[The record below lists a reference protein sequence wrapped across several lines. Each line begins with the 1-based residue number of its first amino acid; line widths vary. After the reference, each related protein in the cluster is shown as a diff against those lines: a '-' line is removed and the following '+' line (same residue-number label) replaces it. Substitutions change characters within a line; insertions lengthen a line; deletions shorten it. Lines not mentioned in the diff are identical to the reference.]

1 MVEKNEM
8 RHNSHVLSYRSPF
21 GAAACG
27 AKICLRLE
35 IGSSFAPLSVAV
47 RTWKD
52 GVGER
57 IIDMELLDDTWDAR
71 IYEGVVTADED
82 PGLLWYYFIITEL
95 DRVYYYGNNQQNL
108 GGIGRIYY
116 EQPPSYQITVYK
128 KYTKTPDWFKES
140 VMYQIFPDRF
150 YNGNP
155 DGRVSKAKKGSLI
168 HSHWENTPYYVRDM
182 DDKHIVA
189 YDFFGG
195 NFLGIIEK
203 LPYLQEL
210 GISVLYL
217 NPVFESC
224 SNHRYDTGDY
234 KKIDP
239 LLGDA
244 KLFRELC
251 QKAREYNISVILD
264 GVFSHTGS
272 DSVYFNKE
280 GTYQSVGAY
289 QSPDSPYY
297 NWYRFLKFPDEYQS
311 WWGIET
317 LPNVEEM
324 EPAYVDFIIEGS
336 DSVIKHWLRE
346 GAAGWRLDVVDELP
360 DEFVKKLYKCLKQEN
375 PDNVLIGEV
384 WEDASLKTSYGKL
397 REYLWGDELDSVM
410 NYPFRE
416 VLLGFLLGEKT
427 AENAHGALMS
437 LYENY
442 PRENFYAMMNL
453 VGSHDVPRAL
463 TLLGGA
469 PPVDSMSVCQQ
480 YGFRLTG
487 KNKAL
492 GVARMKLISLW
503 QMTFP
508 GVPSIYYGDE
518 AGLEGYK
525 DPFNRGTYPWG
536 RENQELLDWYKK
548 VIAIRNKYDVFKSGA
563 WEPLYAEGDV
573 YAFIR
578 RIENGR
584 DVFGRVKEDNVA
596 LIFINRSTTNT
607 VSLSLNVHGKCRG
620 KLQNLLDK
628 AELFD
633 VIDGGRLNLELSP
646 LSGKVLLQVEQD
658 AFSRKAGVLLHPTSL
673 PSRYGI
679 GDLGKEAYEFINF
692 LFSAKQRLWQVLPLN
707 PVGYGESPYQ
717 CLSAFAGNHLL
728 ISLGKLVQAGLL
740 TKDDVTGHPVYSKDQ
755 VDFSAVE
762 SFKEQAFMQ
771 AFRNFKKR
779 EAPLDYLEFTKG
791 NALWLDDYVLF
802 MALKKHF
809 NGVSWAEWDHK
820 LVRRDAAELAH
831 YTDLL
836 AEDIDY
842 HRFLQYVFFTQWHEL
857 KAYARRMGI
866 EIIGDMPIFVSYDSS
881 DVWANQKLFK
891 LDRKG
896 RPVTVAGVPP
906 DRFSSTGQRW
916 GNPHYDWTTM
926 EEDDYLW
933 WRQRFMFLHKL
944 VDIIRVDHFLGFE
957 NYFEIPAYEETAV
970 NGIWRKGPG
979 RKFFAVLEKYL
990 GKLPLIAEDLGIITP
1005 EVEDLKNSFYYPG
1018 MKVLQFSF
1026 YRDALDAHVPP
1037 VYEKNAVMYTGTHD
1051 NDTICGW
1058 YEKALREERTMM
1070 NFVLKCLNL
1079 KAPPPKEEFCWRII
1093 EYAYQSNA
1101 NTAIIPVQDLLC
1113 LGSAARMNT
1122 PGTVGGNWLWRL
1134 RKDALTK
1141 DLAQKLAALTAKSNR

>member
-1 MVEKNEM
+1 VEKKQM
-8 RHNSHVLSYRSPF
+8 RHNSHVLAYRNPF

-35 IGSSFAPLSVAV
+35 VGNGFAPLSVVV

-57 IIDMELLDDTWDAR
+57 IIDMELLGDRRDSR
-71 IYEGVVTADED
+71 IYEATITADEQ
-82 PGLLWYYFIITEL
+82 PGLLWYYFIIKEI

-116 EQPPSYQITVYK
+116 EEPPSYQITVYK
-128 KYTKTPDWFKES
+128 KTAKTPDWFKES

-155 DGRVSKAKKGSLI
+155 DGRVDNPKKGSLI
-168 HSHWENTPYYVRDM
+168 HAYWDNKPYYVRDV

-195 NFLGIIEK
+195 NLLGIIKK
-203 LPYLQEL
+203 LPYLKEL
-210 GISVLYL
+210 GIRVIYL
-217 NPVFESC
+217 NPIFESC

-239 LLGDA
+239 MLGDGER
-244 KLFRELC
+244 FRELC
-251 QKAREYNISVILD
+251 RKAKEYDIAVILD

-272 DSVYFNKE
+272 NSIYFNKE
-280 GTYQSVGAY
+280 GAYQGLGAY
-289 QSPDSPYY
+289 QSPESPYY
-297 NWYRFLKFPDEYQS
+297 KWYRFYKHPDEYQA
-311 WWGIET
+311 WWGIGA

-324 EPAYVDFIIEGS
+324 EPSYIDFIIEGK

-360 DEFVKKLYKCLKQEN
+360 DEFVKKIYQNLKAEN

-397 REYLWGDELDSVM
+397 REYLWGNELDSVM

-416 VLLGFLLGEKT
+416 ILLSFLLGERT
-427 AENAHGALMS
+427 AENVHGALMS

-442 PRENFYAMMNL
+442 PLENFYAMMNL

-463 TLLGGA
+463 TLLGEA
-469 PPVDSMSVCQQ
+469 PLADSLTPSQQ
-480 YGFRLTG
+480 YEFKLTE
-487 KNKAL
+487 KSKQLAI
-492 GVARMKLISLW
+492 ARMKLLSLW

-508 GVPSIYYGDE
+508 GVPCIYYGDE

-525 DPFNRGTYPWG
+525 DPYNRTTYPWG
-536 RENQELLDWYKK
+536 QENEELLDWYKK
-548 VIAIRNKYDVFKSGA
+548 VIAIRNGYDVFKSGA
-563 WEPLYAEGDV
+563 WEPLYAQGDV
-573 YAFIR
+573 FAFIR
-578 RIENGR
+578 KIDNGQDIFGR
-584 DVFGRVKEDNVA
+584 DKQDNVA
-596 LIFINRSTTNT
+596 VIIINRSSAST
-607 VSLSLNVHGKCRG
+607 VSLELDVHGKCRG
-620 KLQNLLDK
+620 WLKNLLDQ
-628 AELFD
+628 AEVFA
-633 VIDGGRLNLELSP
+633 VQGGGRLKLELPP
-646 LSGKVLLQVEQD
+646 LSGKVLLQIEQN
-658 AFSRKAGVLLHPTSL
+658 AFLRKAGVLLHPTSL

-679 GDLGKEAYEFINF
+679 GDLGKEAYEFVNF
-692 LFSAKQRLWQVLPLN
+692 LHSAKQKLWQVLPLN

-717 CLSAFAGNHLL
+717 CLSAFAGNHLM
-728 ISLGKLVQAGLL
+728 ISLGKLVQSGLL
-740 TKDDVTGHPVYSKDQ
+740 TKEDVTGHPVYNETI
-755 VDFSAVE
+755 VEFSAVQA
-762 SFKEQAFMQ
+762 FKEKAFAK
-771 AFRNFKKR
+771 AFENFR
-779 EAPLDYLEFTKG
+779 LMPEPPDYLEFVRE
-791 NALWLDDYVLF
+791 NALWLDDYSLF
-802 MALKKHF
+802 MALKQHF
-809 NGVSWAEWDHK
+809 NGVAWPEWDHK
-820 LVRRDAAELAH
+820 LVRRDAAQLA
-831 YTDLL
+831 YYSELL
-836 AEDIDY
+836 ADDIAY
-842 HRFLQYVFFTQWHEL
+842 HKFLQYVFFTQWHEL
-857 KAYARRMGI
+857 KQYANRMGV
-866 EIIGDMPIFVSYDSS
+866 EIIGDMPIFVAYDSS

-896 RPVTVAGVPP
+896 RPLSVAGVPP

-916 GNPHYDWTTM
+916 GNPHYDWKAM

-970 NGIWRKGPG
+970 NGIWTKGPG
-979 RKFFAVLEKYL
+979 HKFFAVLEKYM

-1026 YRDALDAHVPP
+1026 YRELMDAGKPP

-1051 NDTICGW
+1051 NDTVCSW
-1058 YEKALREERTMM
+1058 YKTALIEERPMM
-1070 NFVLKCLNL
+1070 DFVLKCLGF
-1079 KAPPPKEEFCWRII
+1079 KTPPQEEEFCWRLI
-1093 EYAYQSNA
+1093 EYAYQSNV
-1101 NTAIIPVQDLLC
+1101 NTVIIPVQDLLC
-1113 LGSAARMNT
+1113 LGHDARMNT
-1122 PGTVGGNWLWRL
+1122 PSTVGGNWQWRL
-1134 RKDALTK
+1134 KKGALDT
-1141 DLAQKLAALTAKSNR
+1141 QLAAKLIELTAKHNR